1 MEILLDIDIC
11 EGLLC
16 DETWDVVSDDDRN
29 ELAKRTELD
38 VIHDAQYVN
47 IGPGADLIVLLL
59 VADIGLRALK
69 LGAEIND
76 GIDGWIGVGKKLRK
90 LFQRKKIVSID
101 IDGAA
106 SMAIELIAR
115 EVNIDLLEKLDE
127 TTINLVDVS
136 GMIPINSGLSAKPH
150 NYYILT
156 YRVNGEDVY
165 VVGVTSRGK
174 AEIIKHFGFNPYGI
188 RDIKLKKTL

>member
-1 MEILLDIDIC
+1 MEILLDVGVND
-11 EGLLC
+11 GPFC
-16 DETWDVVSDDDRN
+16 DEILDVVSDEERK
-29 ELAKRTELD
+29 ELAKLTELD
-38 VIHDAQYVN
+38 VIHDAKYVN
-47 IGPGADLIVLLL
+47 IGPGADVIVMLLIV
-59 VADIGLRALK
+59 DIGLRALK

-101 IDGAA
+101 VDGAA
-106 SMAIELIAR
+106 SLAVELIAR
-115 EVNIDLLEKLDE
+115 NVNINKLEKMAE

-136 GMIPINSGLSAKPH
+136 CMIPINSGLSAKPH

-165 VVGVTSRGK
+165 VVGVTSEGK
-174 AEIIKHFGFNPYGI
+174 AEIVKHFGFNPYGI
-188 RDIKLKKTL
+188 TDVK